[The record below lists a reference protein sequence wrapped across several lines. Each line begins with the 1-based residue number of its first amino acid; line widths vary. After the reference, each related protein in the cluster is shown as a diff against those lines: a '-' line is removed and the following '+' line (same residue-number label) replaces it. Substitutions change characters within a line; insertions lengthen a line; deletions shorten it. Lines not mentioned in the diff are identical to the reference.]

1 MAEIFSLPNVSVSDR
16 IFSLIAERTCTLF
29 FYFSR
34 APGYATDQ
42 RPELRSFMPDSEQGL
57 YHTYLQHVIRLI
69 KNLTSDQMGEIGAAH
84 IILHNAIGTGPEPAR
99 LEIRQ
104 ADTGLRNFMLVEELI
119 QGHML
124 YVPVMFSVPALPQ
137 VTFAA
142 AACHWMLASIMRQ
155 INHRAMIDTALLIRL
170 AQQKEMIFDRTQRP
184 LEDRYRPCASLI
196 CYVQMKRV
204 RHPIHS

>member
-1 MAEIFSLPNVSVSDR
+1 MAEVFSLPNMSDS
-16 IFSLIAERTCTLF
+16 IFSFIAERTCTLF

-34 APGYATDQ
+34 ASGYATDQ
-42 RPELRSFMPDSEQGL
+42 RPELRSFIPDSEQGL
-57 YHTYLQHVIRLI
+57 YHTYLQHVLRLL
-69 KNLTSDQMGEIGAAH
+69 KNLILDQMSDIGAVN
-84 IILHNAIGTGPEPAR
+84 IILHNAVGVNTEPTR

-104 ADTGLRNFMLVEELI
+104 VDTGLRKFMLVEELI

-155 INHRAMIDTALLIRL
+155 INHGAMIDTASLIRL
-170 AQQKEMIFDRTQRP
+170 AQQKEMIFDWIQRP

-196 CYVQMKRV
+196 GYVQMKRV
-204 RHPIHS
+204 RHPINS